1 MSRWSSYSTN
11 TYSFAYYEKN
21 CSFMRLKMHHTIT
34 SVPAAFV
41 LRTLVSNLPPLFVLL
56 LSRNL
61 FIGAFFGVG
70 DNFSFIATFP
80 PMESRRSATSA
91 TM

>member
-1 MSRWSSYSTN
+1 MSRCSSYSTN

-21 CSFMRLKMHHTIT
+21 CSFMRAKMHHTIT

-41 LRTLVSNLPPLFVLL
+41 LNTLVSNLPPLFVL

-70 DNFSFIATFP
+70 DNFSFIACELP
-80 PMESRRSATSA
+80 PTESRRSATSA

>member
-1 MSRWSSYSTN
+1 
-11 TYSFAYYEKN
+11 
-21 CSFMRLKMHHTIT
+21 MHHTIT

-41 LRTLVSNLPPLFVLL
+41 LNTLVSNLPPLFVLL

-61 FIGAFFGVG
+61 FIGAVFG
-70 DNFSFIATFP
+70 DNFSFITCELP
-80 PMESRRSATSA
+80 PTSRRSATSA